1 MPESDLRKVLDDAGI
16 GYELLRHEHTE
27 SALAEAQA
35 LGIPAVD
42 VAKTLVVKTKEGY
55 VRAVLPASERIDPA
69 ACTSVLGA
77 YGDAIAVA
85 KPEPGTDHFPG
96 FSCEDPAKSFEQ
108 VTKNALL
115 SSQERRGLRS

>member
-42 VAKTLVVKTKEGY
+42 VAKTLVVKTAGGY
-55 VRAVLPASERIDPA
+55 VRAVLPASARLDLRKLREIRGGGRH
-69 ACTSVLGA
+69 T
-77 YGDAIAVA
+77 
-85 KPEPGTDHFPG
+85 
-96 FSCEDPAKSFEQ
+96 
-108 VTKNALL
+108 VT
-115 SSQERRGLRS
+115 